1 MKFLVLGSGLMGPA
15 AAYIGMQADD
25 VTAVT
30 LADRSP
36 EQLAVAEKRLAG
48 LPGLDKVTFTEID
61 LADRLE
67 AVALMAQHDVVLAAL
82 PPEIIPLGMRTAI
95 AARRPLVDLS
105 TPPLTELDALESEA
119 AEAGAFLLRGCGV
132 EPGLTEIWA
141 RRLAEELDSIDS
153 LHIKC
158 GGIPAAPTPP
168 LGYKI
173 VFGGRRLPL
182 RDIDG
187 HAVKEGELVQVAR
200 YSEAEP
206 ITFEG
211 VGEVEAWHEN
221 FMPWLLELD
230 CLKGLGSGSQKTI
243 RWPGYAA
250 KVTLLKEMGLLSSEP
265 IDIDGASIAP
275 KHFLDVLLYPK
286 VRFDETDRDITLV
299 RLDAEGRQNGSLT
312 RLSVE
317 MIDRFDEALGF
328 TSMARTTAMTG
339 AIIARMVGRGE
350 IRGSGL
356 LTPEQ
361 VVTGPHFDRLL
372 QELADIGV
380 VFRRTREEVSNE

>member
-25 VTAVT
+25 VSAVT
-30 LADRSP
+30 LADRSA
-36 EQLAVAEKRLAG
+36 EQLATAQKRLTG
-48 LPGLDKVTFTEID
+48 LPGLEKVAFAQID
-61 LADRLE
+61 LADRDP
-67 AVALMAQHDVVLAAL
+67 AIALFARHDVVLAAL
-82 PPEIIPLGMRTAI
+82 PSEIIPLGMRTAI

-105 TPPLTELDALESEA
+105 TPPAGEMAALEAEA
-119 AEAGAFLLRGCGV
+119 AQAGAFLLRGCGV

-141 RRLAEELDSIDS
+141 RHLAEELESIDS

-182 RDIDG
+182 RAIDG
-187 HAVKEGELVQVAR
+187 HAVEAGALVQVAR
-200 YSEAEP
+200 YSDAEP
-206 ITFEG
+206 VTFDG

-221 FMPWLLELD
+221 FMPWLLELES
-230 CLKGLGSGSQKTI
+230 LKGLGEGSQKTI

-250 KVTLLKEMGLLSSEP
+250 KVTLLKELGLLSSQP

-299 RLDAEGRQNGSLT
+299 RLDAEGTKDGKAT

-317 MIDRFDEALGF
+317 MIDRYDEALGF

-350 IRGSGL
+350 ISGRGL
-356 LTPEQ
+356 LTPEK
-361 VVTGPHFDRLL
+361 VVTGPHFERLMG
-372 QELADIGV
+372 ELAAIGV
-380 VFRRTREEVSNE
+380 IFTQSVHTPA

>member
-15 AAYIGMQADD
+15 AAYIGMKADD

-36 EQLAVAEKRLAG
+36 EQLAVAQRRLAG
-48 LPGLDKVTFTEID
+48 MPGLDKVTFSQVD

-67 AVALMAQHDVVLAAL
+67 AVALLARHDVVLAAL

-105 TPPLTELDALESEA
+105 TPPAAELAALEAEA
-119 AEAGAFLLRGCGV
+119 AEAGVFLLRGCGV

-187 HAVKEGELVQVAR
+187 HAVQDGALVQVAR
-200 YSEAEP
+200 YSDAESVA
-206 ITFEG
+206 FDG

-221 FMPWLLELD
+221 FMPWLLKLES
-230 CLKGLGSGSQKTI
+230 LKGLRSGSQKTI

-250 KVTLLKEMGLLSSEP
+250 KVTLLKELGLLSSQP
-265 IDIDGASIAP
+265 IDIDGVSIAP
-275 KHFLDVLLYPK
+275 KHFLDVLLYPQ
-286 VRFDETDRDITLV
+286 VRFDEKDRDITLV
-299 RLDAEGRQNGSLT
+299 RLDAEGTQKGKPT

-317 MIDRFDEALGF
+317 MIDRYDEALGF

-339 AIIARMVGRGE
+339 AIIARMVGRDE
-350 IRGSGL
+350 INGSGL
-356 LTPEQ
+356 MTPEQ
-361 VVTGPHFDRLL
+361 VVTGPHFDRLMG
-372 QELADIGV
+372 ELAGIGV
-380 VFRRTREEVSNE
+380 HFRRL

>member
-15 AAYIGMQADD
+15 AAYIGMISDD
-25 VTAVT
+25 VSEVT

-36 EQLAVAEKRLAG
+36 EQLALAQKRLAA
-48 LPGLDKVTFTEID
+48 LPGLNKVTFAQID
-61 LADRLE
+61 LADR
-67 AVALMAQHDVVLAAL
+67 AAASALLARHDVVLAAL
-82 PPEIIPLGMRTAI
+82 PPEIIPLGMRAAI
-95 AARRPLVDLS
+95 ATRRPLVDLS
-105 TPPLTELDALESEA
+105 TPPAEEMEALGREA
-119 AEAGAFLLRGCGV
+119 AEAGLLLLRGCGV

-141 RRLAEELDSIDS
+141 RHLAEELESIDS

-182 RDIDG
+182 RDSDG
-187 HAVKEGELVQVAR
+187 YAVEGGALVQVAR
-200 YSEAEP
+200 YSDTERL
-206 ITFEG
+206 TFDG
-211 VGEVEAWHEN
+211 IGEVEAWHEN

-230 CLKGLGSGSQKTI
+230 ALKGLRTGSQKTV

-250 KVTLLKEMGLLSSEP
+250 KATLLKELGLLSSQP
-265 IDIDGASIAP
+265 IDIDGVSIAP
-275 KHFLDVLLYPK
+275 KHFLDVLLYPQ
-286 VRFDETDRDITLV
+286 VRFDETDRDSTLV
-299 RLDAEGRQNGSLT
+299 RLDAKGTKNGKPT

-317 MIDRFDEALGF
+317 MIDRYDEKLGF

-350 IRGSGL
+350 ISGSGL
-356 LTPEQ
+356 LTPEK
-361 VVTGPHFDRLL
+361 VIAGSHFHRLME
-372 QELADIGV
+372 ELAAIGV
-380 VFRRTREEVSNE
+380 SFRRELL

>member
-15 AAYIGMQADD
+15 AAFHAMHADD
-25 VTAVT
+25 VETVT

-36 EQLAVAEKRLAG
+36 EQLALAEARLAA
-48 LPGLDKVTFTEID
+48 LPGACKLSLQQVD
-61 LADRLE
+61 LNDPLAG
-67 AVALMAQHDVVLAAL
+67 AALMARHDVVLAAL
-82 PPEIIPLGMRTAI
+82 PSEIIPLGMRTAI

-105 TPPLTELDALESEA
+105 TPPLAELPALEEEA
-119 AEAGAFLLRGCGV
+119 RQAGLLLLRGCGV

-141 RRLAEELDSIDS
+141 RRLAEALDSVDS

-158 GGIPAAPTPP
+158 GGIPATPTPP

-182 RDIDG
+182 RDVDG
-187 HAVKEGELVQVAR
+187 HAVADGQLVQVAR
-200 YSEAEP
+200 YSDAEP
-206 ITFEG
+206 VNFDG
-211 VGEVEAWHEN
+211 VGAVEAWHEN
-221 FMPWLLELD
+221 FMPWLLELEA
-230 CLKGLGSGSQKTI
+230 LKGLRTASQKTI

-250 KVTLLKEMGLLSSEP
+250 KVTLLKELGLLSSQP
-265 IDIDGASIAP
+265 IHIDGAQIAP

-286 VRFDETDRDITLV
+286 VRFDENDRDITLV
-299 RLDAEGRQNGSLT
+299 RLDAEGTKAGQPA

-317 MIDRFDEALGF
+317 MIDRYDEATGF

-350 IRGSGL
+350 IRGQGL
-356 LTPEQ
+356 LTPEK
-361 VVTGPHFDRLL
+361 VVAGSSFQRLMA
-372 QELADIGV
+372 ELAAMGV
-380 VFRRTREEVSNE
+380 HFRQSGDF

>member
-1 MKFLVLGSGLMGPA
+1 MKFLVLGSGLMGPT
-15 AAYIGMQADD
+15 AAYIGMKADD

-36 EQLAVAEKRLAG
+36 EQLAVAQKRLAG
-48 LPGLDKVTFTEID
+48 MPGLDKVTFSQVD

-67 AVALMAQHDVVLAAL
+67 AVALLARHDVVLAAL

-105 TPPLTELDALESEA
+105 TPPAAELAALEVEA
-119 AEAGAFLLRGCGV
+119 AEAGVFLLRGCGV

-187 HAVKEGELVQVAR
+187 HAVQDGALVQVAR
-200 YSEAEP
+200 YSDAESVA
-206 ITFEG
+206 FDG

-221 FMPWLLELD
+221 FMPWLLKLES
-230 CLKGLGSGSQKTI
+230 LKGLRSGSQKTI

-250 KVTLLKEMGLLSSEP
+250 KVTLLKELGLLSSQP
-265 IDIDGASIAP
+265 IDIDGVSIAP
-275 KHFLDVLLYPK
+275 KHFLDVLLYPQ
-286 VRFDETDRDITLV
+286 VRFDEKDRDITLV
-299 RLDAEGRQNGSLT
+299 RLDAEGTQKGKPT

-317 MIDRFDEALGF
+317 MIDRYDEALGF

-350 IRGSGL
+350 INGSGL
-356 LTPEQ
+356 MTPEQ
-361 VVTGPHFDRLL
+361 VVTGPHFDRLMG
-372 QELADIGV
+372 ELAGIGV
-380 VFRRTREEVSNE
+380 HFRRL

>member
-1 MKFLVLGSGLMGPA
+1 MRFLILGSGLMGPA
-15 AAYIGMQADD
+15 AAYIGMRADD

-36 EQLAVAEKRLAG
+36 AQLAVAQKRLAG
-48 LPGLDKVTFTEID
+48 LPGLDKVAFAQID
-61 LADRLE
+61 LADP
-67 AVALMAQHDVVLAAL
+67 AAALALLARHDVALAAL

-105 TPPLTELDALESEA
+105 TPPAAEMAALEAEA
-119 AEAGAFLLRGCGV
+119 AQAGAFLLRGCGV

-141 RRLAEELDSIDS
+141 RHLAEELDSIDS
-153 LHIKC
+153 LRIKC

-187 HAVKEGELVQVAR
+187 HAVRGGKLVQVAR
-200 YSEAEP
+200 YSEAEAAD
-206 ITFEG
+206 FAG

-230 CLKGLGSGSQKTI
+230 SLKGLREGSQKTI

-250 KVTLLKEMGLLSSEP
+250 KVTVLKELGLLSQQP

-275 KHFLDVLLYPK
+275 KHFLDVLLYDK

-299 RLDAEGRQNGSLT
+299 RLDATGSKAGKTCHLC
-312 RLSVE
+312 VE
-317 MIDRFDEALGF
+317 MIDRYDETLGF

-350 IRGSGL
+350 IRGVGL
-356 LTPEQ
+356 LTPEK
-361 VVTGPHFDRLL
+361 VVAGPHFDRLMS
-372 QELADIGV
+372 ELAAIGV
-380 VFRRTREEVSNE
+380 VFSSSAENRI